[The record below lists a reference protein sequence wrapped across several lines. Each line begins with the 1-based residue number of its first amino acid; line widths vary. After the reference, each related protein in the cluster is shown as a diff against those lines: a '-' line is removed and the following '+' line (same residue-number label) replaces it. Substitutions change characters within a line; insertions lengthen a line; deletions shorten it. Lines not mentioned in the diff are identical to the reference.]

1 MWGLCLLRDAMR
13 RIFSHT
19 AQLRQLRGEIGR
31 VLRSQDGRW
40 ALVSTG
46 ITTSVAVTVTCLSL
60 AATPS
65 SSTRAY
71 EPRRETA
78 ALPYDMLLRMAG
90 LHAIPVIPG
99 AGKSDLYRSAG
110 LIGPGI
116 SGPLDRLLKVQH
128 QEDQPEIETQ
138 VLTAEKGESIVAM
151 LQGAGV
157 SKEDAAAIAA
167 AIKPVY

>member
-90 LHAIPVIPG
+90 LHAIPAIPA
-99 AGKSDLYRSAG
+99 AGSSELYRSAG

-116 SGPLDRLLKVQH
+116 LAGPLERLLKFQH
-128 QEDQPEIETQ
+128 GAGTPQVETRL
-138 VLTAEKGESIVAM
+138 LTAERGGSITSM
-151 LQGAGV
+151 
-157 SKEDAAAIAA
+157 
-167 AIKPVY
+167 